1 MPVIALIDPQ
11 DHLILD
17 HGVIIA
23 DNARLCP
30 KVGGNF

>member
-23 DNARLCP
+23 DNAKLNAQ
-30 KVGGNF
+30 G